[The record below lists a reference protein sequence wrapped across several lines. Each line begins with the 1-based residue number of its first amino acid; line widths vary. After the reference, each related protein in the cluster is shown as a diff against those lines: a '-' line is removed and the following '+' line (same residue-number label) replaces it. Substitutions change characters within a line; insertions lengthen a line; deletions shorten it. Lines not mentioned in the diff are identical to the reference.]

1 MKTRMSSLAT
11 ACLIAVLAVGCGGVK
26 IAVGNPAVS
35 GETVLNANKVSAV
48 SVGTS
53 AELQG
58 DKQALITKND
68 VPNKMQLALM
78 DSLKRGGYAD
88 ASAGTLKVAVTIT
101 EMRLPKNP
109 GMGGPD
115 HVAGTVT
122 VTDAAGATLKTFEA
136 QSTSATSMFGA
147 SSRASR
153 FSTIL
158 SDFSQK
164 IVNGL

>member
-1 MKTRMSSLAT
+1 MITKKSLA
-11 ACLIAVLAVGCGGVK
+11 AVCLVAMMSVGCGGVK
-26 IAVGNPAVS
+26 IAVKNPTVGS
-35 GETVLNANKVSAV
+35 ETVLSSSKVSAIDV
-48 SVGTS
+48 ATS
-53 AELQG
+53 SALEG

-68 VPNKMQLALM
+68 VPNKMKAALM

-88 ASAGTLKVAVTIT
+88 AGAGALKVKVDIT
-101 EMRLPKNP
+101 DMRLPKNP

-122 VTDAAGATLKTFEA
+122 VTDAAGATVKSFEA
-136 QSTSATSMFGA
+136 QSTSTTGMFVGG
-147 SSRASR
+147 SRASR
-153 FSTIL
+153 FSKIL